1 MKLENSFTVPV
12 PVEQAWQ
19 VMQDVERIAPCM
31 PGATL
36 DSVDGDSFA
45 GRVKVKLGPIM
56 LTYSGKATFLDKDE
70 ATHSMTIDASGKET
84 RGSGTAKA
92 TVKASMQADGDSTK
106 VLLTTELA
114 VTGKPAQFGRGV
126 MADVS
131 GKLIDQFAN
140 CLASEVQ
147 NDESGET
154 PSEQPSSATPAPA
167 ATESTVPVSSIGAT
181 SATPAAPPLPPAGA
195 PQQAAPAPATPLPA
209 TGLSSVGA
217 GAAVDGSTSGTANGS
232 ASSAPSS
239 APSAP
244 PKPRPRPQQQAEA
257 IDLLG
262 TAGMPVAKRL
272 VPVAVGVVAV
282 LVLVRVLRNR

>member
-1 MKLENSFTVPV
+1 
-12 PVEQAWQ
+12 
-19 VMQDVERIAPCM
+19 
-31 PGATL
+31 
-36 DSVDGDSFA
+36 
-45 GRVKVKLGPIM
+45 
-56 LTYSGKATFLDKDE
+56 ATFLDKDE

-181 SATPAAPPLPPAGA
+181 PATPAAPPLPPAGA

>member
-12 PVEQAWQ
+12 PVDQAWQ
-19 VMQDVERIAPCM
+19 VLQDVERIAPCM

-45 GRVKVKLGPIM
+45 GRVKVKVGPIM
-56 LTYSGKATFLDKDE
+56 LTYSGKATFQDKDE

-131 GKLIDQFAN
+131 GKLIDQFAA
-140 CLASEVQ
+140 CLASEVESG
-147 NDESGET
+147 ESGET
-154 PSEQPSSATPAPA
+154 PPEQAASAAPAPA
-167 ATESTVPVSSIGAT
+167 ATESAATVSSIGAT
-181 SATPAAPPLPPAGA
+181 PATPAAPPLPPSGA
-195 PQQAAPAPATPLPA
+195 PQQAAPAPAMPLPA
-209 TGLSSVGA
+209 TGLSSVGTS
-217 GAAVDGSTSGTANGS
+217 GAAGVAAANGS
-232 ASSAPSS
+232 AST
-239 APSAP
+239 PSAT
-244 PKPRPRPQQQAEA
+244 PKPRPRPQQAEA

-272 VPVAVGVVAV
+272 APVVAGVVAV
-282 LVLVRVLRNR
+282 IVLIRVLRNR

>member
-19 VMQDVERIAPCM
+19 VLQDVERIAPCM

-45 GRVKVKLGPIM
+45 GRVKVKVGPIM
-56 LTYSGKATFLDKDE
+56 LTYSGKATFQDKDE
-70 ATHSMTIDASGKET
+70 ASHSMTIDASGKET

-92 TVKASMQADGDSTK
+92 TVKASLQADGDSTK
-106 VLLTTELA
+106 VLLTTDLA

-131 GKLIDQFAN
+131 GKLIDQFAA
-140 CLASEVQ
+140 CLASEV
-147 NDESGET
+147 ESGESAET
-154 PSEQPSSATPAPA
+154 PPEQAASAAPAPA
-167 ATESTVPVSSIGAT
+167 ATESAATVSSIGAT
-181 SATPAAPPLPPAGA
+181 SATPAAPPLPPSGA
-195 PQQAAPAPATPLPA
+195 PQQAAPAPAMPLPA
-209 TGLSSVGA
+209 TGLSSVGSS
-217 GAAVDGSTSGTANGS
+217 GAAGVASANGS
-232 ASSAPSS
+232 AGTPA
-239 APSAP
+239 AA
-244 PKPRPRPQQQAEA
+244 PKPRPRPQQAEA

-272 VPVAVGVVAV
+272 APVVAGVVAV
-282 LVLVRVLRNR
+282 AFLIRFLRRR